1 MKGKIVEMW
10 HRIRHRSPVKR
21 WIFWSTLVFLII
33 ICVNKKDNV
42 FRWVEAGLTLKKQER
57 QIETYIELNK
67 ALDEKI
73 NSLSTNRDTLETFA
87 RENFLFSAP
96 DEDVYIVDE

>member
-1 MKGKIVEMW
+1 MFGKIKDIWRWV
-10 HRIRHRSPVKR
+10 RSRSPLKR
-21 WIFWSTLVFLII
+21 WIFWSTLAFLII
-33 ICVNKKDNV
+33 ICVNKKVNV
-42 FRWVEAGLTLKKQER
+42 FHWAEAGFTLKKQER
-57 QIETYIELNK
+57 QIESYIKANN

-96 DEDVYIVDE
+96 DEDIYIVEE